1 MTRAA
6 RTRGAAK
13 TGWAEMAGIAR
24 RALRQSHAIRFLG
37 FSLEAIDK
45 GWAVMGLK
53 AGTQHKQIHGV
64 VHGGILAALA
74 DTVGAM
80 ASYTV
85 VPKGTAI
92 ATIEM
97 KINYLEPVPV
107 GRVRAEARVLR
118 AGRNF
123 VVTECDAF
131 SPAGELAAKAL
142 ITYGAASGH
151 SMERSVAR
159 AGRG

>member
-1 MTRAA
+1 MAA
-6 RTRGAAK
+6 V
-13 TGWAEMAGIAR
+13 AR

-45 GWAVMGLK
+45 GWAVMLLK
-53 AGTQHKQIHGV
+53 AGTRHKQIHGV

-85 VPKGTAI
+85 VPIGTAI

-97 KINYLEPVPV
+97 KINYLEPVPI

-123 VVTECDAF
+123 VVTECDVF
-131 SPAGELAAKAL
+131 SSTGELAAKAL

-151 SMERSVAR
+151 SMERSAAR
-159 AGRG
+159 AKRG

>member
-1 MTRAA
+1 
-6 RTRGAAK
+6 
-13 TGWAEMAGIAR
+13 MAVVAR
-24 RALRQSHAIRFLG
+24 RALRHSHAIRFLG
-37 FSLEAIDK
+37 FSLEAVDK
-45 GWAVMGLK
+45 GWAVMRLK
-53 AGTQHKQIHGV
+53 AGTHHKQIHGV

-85 VPKGTAI
+85 VSKGTAI

-107 GRVRAEARVLR
+107 GRVRAEAQVLR

-123 VVTECDAF
+123 VVTECDVF
-131 SPAGELAAKAL
+131 SPKGKLAAKAL
-142 ITYGAASGH
+142 ITYGAAGGH
-151 SMERSVAR
+151 SIERETAR
-159 AGRG
+159 ASKT